1 MACTF
6 PPSLASA
13 LRFLALCEG
22 FPQLDVHVCTPEHAD
37 EEANEATVCAHD
49 CEEPPDKR
57 EAPHVILVASRPE
70 HREAS
75 REHAFI
81 LQHVTREIRHHERH

>member
-37 EEANEATVCAHD
+37 EETNEATVCAHD

-57 EAPHVILVASRPE
+57 EAPHALVDRSTVPNRGPR
-70 HREAS
+70 REKGPGNC
-75 REHAFI
+75 
-81 LQHVTREIRHHERH
+81 